1 MYEKSE
7 SPQESA
13 STNLTPGDNA
23 PFTPEL
29 MARFC
34 EVLAETG
41 RVTAACC
48 AVGKHRDTIYAHHR
62 TNALFAMALDSA
74 RGEARHRLADMLLE
88 DSLEGS
94 VDYFYRGGELVGER
108 RYRDNRLALAMLR
121 RRDKAAGEQPVPLEA
136 RSGFNAKL
144 ALKALR
150 TGSEEDLCAALATLD
165 SDTSDSPPFD
175 EEIDEDVSDSNFGSD
190 RVWEEEEGVWWT
202 NFPPPE
208 HFAGREDGHW
218 SDEDYMRECSPEEC
232 DLLNTARE
240 FELSDE
246 RAEEEAERD
255 AWFAELKAE
264 LEQVHGTSAA
274 EDDES
279 DDLLTV
285 TQGDPLLYESNA
297 ALTLIPRSSRD
308 PTSPRQD
315 EAPAEP
321 PSPRPVEP
329 AQWTSRRP
337 GRGPTAH

>member
-29 MARFC
+29 MGRFC

-41 RVTAACC
+41 RVTAACR
-48 AVGKHRDTIYAHHR
+48 AVGKHRDTIYAHRR
-62 TNALFAMALDSA
+62 TNTLFAMALDSA

-94 VDYFYRGGELVGER
+94 ADYFYRSGELVGER
-108 RYRDNRLALAMLR
+108 RYRDNRLAFAMLR
-121 RRDKAAGEQPVPLEA
+121 RLDKAAGEQPVPLEA
-136 RSGFNAKL
+136 RGGFNAKL

-175 EEIDEDVSDSNFGSD
+175 EEIDEDASDSNFGSD

-218 SDEDYMRECSPEEC
+218 TDEDYMRECSPEEC
-232 DLLNTARE
+232 DLLNAARE

-246 RAEEEAERD
+246 RAEEEAERETVFSELRQELAHLQD
-255 AWFAELKAE
+255 ADGAVD
-264 LEQVHGTSAA
+264 QDS
-274 EDDES
+274 DE
-279 DDLLTV
+279 LLTE
-285 TQGDPLLYESNA
+285 TRGDPLLGVD
-297 ALTLIPRSSRD
+297 D
-308 PTSPRQD
+308 P
-315 EAPAEP
+315 P
-321 PSPRPVEP
+321 PDVDPH
-329 AQWTSRRP
+329 Q
-337 GRGPTAH
+337 G